1 MLRMRSR
8 CRYSILIAPSRS
20 CSRRRS
26 AARPRTTERSF
37 IAPRTAK
44 RTFSR
49 SSLHTRATRPST
61 TLTISSASLVSSMVL
76 MAVLMFPP
84 STAYIDDGR
93 ERRFPGRMLH
103 ARDVLSP
110 GPRRRREERR
120 DPPRRG
126 PPRRRP
132 PRQLLRRRRH
142 LLALQGTR
150 RRRRGEPHPPDER
163 GEALRQPARL
173 RRGT

>member
-93 ERRFPGRMLH
+93 GRRFPGRMLH
-103 ARDVLSP
+103 ARDVHAP

-132 PRQLLRRRRH
+132 PRQLLPRRPR